1 MPSTLRTVAFSAAI
15 ATLCAL
21 AATLA
26 VLAVSRPSILLAAP
40 SASSATT
47 GTSTFDPGVI
57 TSGDGLVSKKPD
69 PALISV
75 GVESKE
81 STATAAQQDLAAKAG
96 KLIARAKALGLAD
109 KDINTAGYFV
119 GPNYLP
125 GGSIDG
131 YRASEQLRLKWHDV
145 DTVGKALDALVQ
157 EGGGGSTEPRDRR
170 RSLSGSGDG
179 RGGGGEARQGATRE
193 RPELFR
199 VPVEELR
206 PRRCGCAGL
215 NPGPRGTAGCAGVG
229 GGRLRDRRLAART
242 VRMRGDTNSHD
253 GGRRRVVHDEAR
265 AHGYVR
271 HGELHALA
279 GHRMRHGDARD
290 GRQRVRRRCGCGLRA
305 SGCRASFEWARRRSP
320 HHPVGRI
327 PQP

>member
-1 MPSTLRTVAFSAAI
+1 VAFARQEDLQNMPSTLRTVAFSAAI

-69 PALISV
+69 LALISV

-157 EGGGGSTEPRDRR
+157 EGGGTQISVGFTLADPKTAQAEA
-170 RSLSGSGDG
+170 RSL
-179 RGGGGEARQGATRE
+179 AI
-193 RPELFR
+193 
-199 VPVEELR
+199 
-206 PRRCGCAGL
+206 
-215 NPGPRGTAGCAGVG
+215 
-229 GGRLRDRRLAART
+229 
-242 VRMRGDTNSHD
+242 
-253 GGRRRVVHDEAR
+253 
-265 AHGYVR
+265 
-271 HGELHALA
+271 
-279 GHRMRHGDARD
+279 GDARSRAQAMA
-290 GRQRVRRRCGCGLRA
+290 GAAGVKLGKVLRVSDLSFSGYQSKNYDLGGAAAPA
-305 SGCRASFEWARRRSP
+305 STQV
-320 HHPVGRI
+320 PVGQLDVQVSVEVDFAI
-327 PQP
+327 DG